1 MPKKKPIPTIEYG
14 PVLEEKHAH
23 GYKGVRYVENASRG
37 LRLVGF
43 ADEIAASEGYRRTI
57 DHKGWYADT
66 FQDQTYRGVVYQLPG
81 NRGRAMYAYGY
92 ADPYNDDGALLC
104 FDCEHDKVHAALR
117 ADQFAERFAE
127 AAREYDEAWQA
138 GRRVE
143 AINEE
148 IAESRTNVLKIGAEM
163 RQGRKAGLYLPTACE
178 ALRRDIAR
186 AYRSIQKLRKERDD
200 LVDTFGQHP
209 GFAE

>member
-1 MPKKKPIPTIEYG
+1 MRNKVRPKCIDYAPSFE
-14 PVLEEKHAH
+14 AH
-23 GYKGVRYVENASRG
+23 GYKHVRWVENASRG

-43 ADEIAASEGYRRTI
+43 ADEITRDEGPYRAVRHT
-57 DHKGWYADT
+57 GWFTDD
-66 FQDQTYRGVVYQLPG
+66 DQTEKYRGVVYLLPS
-81 NRGRAMYAYGY
+81 RGEPRYVFGY
-92 ADPYNDDGALLC
+92 ADPNNDDCALLC
-104 FDCEHDKVHAALR
+104 FGEPENEKPDAAR
-117 ADQFAERFAE
+117 AADRFAE
-127 AAREYDEAWQA
+127 IFAEEACAYSEAWQA

-143 AINEE
+143 MINEE

-186 AYRSIQKLRKERDD
+186 AYRFIQKLRKERDE
-200 LVDTFGQHP
+200 LIENFGQRP

>member
-1 MPKKKPIPTIEYG
+1 MPKKKPIPTIDYG
-14 PVLEEKHAH
+14 PVIEEKHAH
-23 GYKGVRYVENASRG
+23 GYKGVRWVENASRG

-43 ADEIAASEGYRRTI
+43 ADEITRDEGLYRSIRHT
-57 DHKGWYADT
+57 GWFTDD
-66 FQDQTYRGVVYQLPG
+66 DQTEKYRGVVYQLPS
-81 NRGRAMYAYGY
+81 RGEPLYAYGY
-92 ADPYNDDGALLC
+92 ADPNNEDCALLC
-104 FDCEHDKVHAALR
+104 FDGENDKEDAAR
-117 ADQFAERFAE
+117 AADRFAE
-127 AAREYDEAWQA
+127 IFAEEAHAYNEAWQA

-186 AYRSIQKLRKERDD
+186 AYRFIQKLRKERDD
-200 LVDTFGQHP
+200 LVDTFGQRP